1 MAKQGSMDMFLKR
14 KNTNVEPEIE
24 TDSSNSSDSDSAD
37 INESEASSSKRLRT
51 SFTRKYDS
59 SYIRFGFV
67 VTDDGFV
74 PKPQCV
80 ICSEVL
86 SNDAMKPSK
95 LIRHLNTK
103 HKDKSSKPKE
113 FFERKREEFKNP
125 QKFNVKV
132 SHINTSTLRA
142 SYKVALRIA
151 KVKEP
156 NTIGETL
163 VAGCIKDVCLEM
175 LGEPAAKKVAQ
186 VPLSNNTIARRIDDL
201 AQDMEDQLIEQIKIA
216 EYFSLQLDEST
227 DVGNLAILMVYVR
240 FEYKDDLK
248 EKYFFSA
255 SLPTNTTSSE
265 IFKIIIKCC
274 NTVS

>member
-24 TDSSNSSDSDSAD
+24 TDYSNSSDSDSAD

-80 ICSEVL
+80 ICGEVL

-95 LIRHLNTK
+95 LMRHLNTK
-103 HKDKSSKPKE
+103 HKDKSSKPTE
-113 FFERKREEFKNP
+113 FFERKREEFKNR
-125 QKFNVKV
+125 QKLIFKV

-142 SYKVALRIA
+142 SYKIFL
-151 KVKEP
+151 
-156 NTIGETL
+156 
-163 VAGCIKDVCLEM
+163 
-175 LGEPAAKKVAQ
+175 
-186 VPLSNNTIARRIDDL
+186 
-201 AQDMEDQLIEQIKIA
+201 
-216 EYFSLQLDEST
+216 
-227 DVGNLAILMVYVR
+227 
-240 FEYKDDLK
+240 
-248 EKYFFSA
+248 
-255 SLPTNTTSSE
+255 TTSAPANVTKQFGTKFQE
-265 IFKIIIKCC
+265 LLCILIKCC
-274 NTVS
+274 NTDS